1 MTAAI
6 SKIFPYREIRPVQSE
21 MITAIG
27 DAITAG
33 KHAALEGSTGMG
45 KTIAVLCGIL
55 TSPEA
60 AERRIVYC
68 CRTHKQMDRV
78 IEELR
83 ALCSKLEGVSGI
95 SLRGRSEMC
104 INPLVRKFAASAA
117 DAAYICGMMRKLDKC
132 KFYTNMLKRDKRV
145 AELQDLIASKPT
157 LAGELM
163 EICRDE
169 EFCPYEIAR
178 EALADVKVIAASYV
192 YLLDPA
198 IRPLFLKNMHADL
211 SDLIVV
217 LDEAHNLPDVAIELA
232 SDMLSTHSV
241 ASATREA
248 KEFDDELAYRVANG
262 IGELIDD
269 LAKKHITEGEGE
281 ELLQGQEL
289 LDAIAKMLKKEK
301 LKVKPAELPES
312 LKKIGEAHML
322 HEIRRGKAP
331 RSYVHKLGGF
341 LEAWTATSEEPR
353 FIHLISKGLG
363 NRGQPV
369 VRLELQALDPRIIT
383 QPFIDGSYATIS
395 MSGTLVPIEAYRD
408 VIGLPED
415 IVTAQYP
422 SPFSEENVLTLVV
435 RGVTT
440 KETYRKPEMYEKL
453 AERIAEVADAVPA
466 NVGVFAASYGVLEGL
481 LDAGLADRVKKPLL
495 VEERE
500 MSSSKNDRLI
510 KDFKSHADRG
520 GAVLLGVQGG
530 RNSEGGDFPGNQ
542 MNAVVVVGIPYGRP
556 TKRTKTMIDYYE
568 SQFPDKGM
576 FYGYYLPAHR
586 RMCQA
591 AGRAHRLITDKA
603 VVIFMDWRVA
613 TAFVRRSLPSWL
625 TNRLEVV
632 GEERGQL
639 SRRLKTFFD

>member
-1 MTAAI
+1 MKEAI
-6 SKIFPYREIRPVQSE
+6 SEIFPYEEIRPVQAE
-21 MITAIG
+21 MITTIG

-33 KHAALEGSTGMG
+33 KHSALEGSTGMG

-55 TSPEA
+55 SSPGS

-83 ALCSKLEGVSGI
+83 ALRSKLEGISGI
-95 SLRGRSEMC
+95 SLRGRREMC
-104 INPLVRKFAASAA
+104 ISPLVRRFAASAA
-117 DAAYICGMMRKLDKC
+117 DAAQICGMMRKLGKC
-132 KFYTNMLKRDKRV
+132 KFYANMLERDERV
-145 AELQDLIASKPT
+145 AELQELIASQPT

-163 EICRDE
+163 EICREE

-178 EALADVKVIAASYV
+178 EALADVKVVAASYV
-192 YLLDPA
+192 YMLDPA

-232 SDMLSTHSV
+232 SDVLSSHSI
-241 ASATREA
+241 ALAAREA
-248 KEFDDELAYRVANG
+248 EEFEDELAHRVAEG
-262 IGELIDD
+262 IGGLIED
-269 LAKKHITEGEGE
+269 LAEKYMTKEEGE
-281 ELLQGQEL
+281 ELLQGQEF
-289 LDAIAKMLKKEK
+289 LDAIARMLKREK

-322 HEIRRGKAP
+322 HRIRHGGAP
-331 RSYVHKLGGF
+331 RSYIYRLGGF
-341 LEAWTATSEEPR
+341 LEAWAATSGEPR
-353 FIHLISKGLG
+353 YMHLISRGPG
-363 NRGQPV
+363 RRGQPV
-369 VRLELQALDPRIIT
+369 VRLEVQALDPRIIT
-383 QPFIDGSYATIS
+383 QPLVDGSYATIS

-408 VIGLPED
+408 IVGLPED
-415 IVTAQYP
+415 TLTAQYP
-422 SPFSEENVLTLVV
+422 SPFREENVLALVV

-440 KETYRKPEMYEKL
+440 KETYRGPEMYGKL
-453 AERIAEVADAVPA
+453 AERVAEVAEAVPA
-466 NVGVFAASYGVLEGL
+466 NVGVFTASYEVLEGL
-481 LDAGLADRVKKPLL
+481 LGAGLGDRIKKPLL

-500 MSSSKNDRLI
+500 MSSSRNDRLI
-510 KDFKSHADRG
+510 RDFKSYAERG

-556 TKRTKTMIDYYE
+556 TKRTRTMIDYYE
-568 SQFPDKGM
+568 SQFPGRGM
-576 FYGYYLPAHR
+576 LYGYYLPAHR

-591 AGRAHRLITDKA
+591 AGRAHRLVTDKA
-603 VVIFMDWRVA
+603 AVVFMDWRVA

-625 TNRLEVV
+625 RNRLEVV
-632 GEERGQL
+632 GDERGQL
-639 SRRLKTFFD
+639 SRRLRAFFG